1 MSVTRCVIG
10 AASLAVS
17 GTRAIL
23 APLLRERREDRQ
35 MEILQTAISALV
47 VASVGLILARLAG
60 QRFDAL
66 EASIG
71 RVEQRLDGRID
82 VLDAKFE
89 SRDAKFESRFD
100 TLEAKFDGKFDTLE
114 AKFDGKFDALDRK
127 FDTKFD
133 ALDRKFDTKI
143 DALRADI
150 TQIALA
156 VGARPARETG

>member
-1 MSVTRCVIG
+1 
-10 AASLAVS
+10 
-17 GTRAIL
+17 
-23 APLLRERREDRQ
+23 
-35 MEILQTAISALV
+35 MEILQTVISALV

-71 RVEQRLDGRID
+71 RLDGRID
-82 VLDAKFE
+82 GLDAKF
-89 SRDAKFESRFD
+89 
-100 TLEAKFDGKFDTLE
+100 
-114 AKFDGKFDALDRK
+114 
-127 FDTKFD
+127 DTKID

-143 DALRADI
+143 DALDRKFDAKFDGLDRKFDTKADSLRADI

>member
-1 MSVTRCVIG
+1 
-10 AASLAVS
+10 
-17 GTRAIL
+17 
-23 APLLRERREDRQ
+23 

-47 VASVGLILARLAG
+47 VASVGFILARLAG

-66 EASIG
+66 EMSLA

-82 VLDAKFE
+82 ALDAKFDARID
-89 SRDAKFESRFD
+89 SLDAKFESRFD
-100 TLEAKFDGKFDTLE
+100 SLDAKFE
-114 AKFDGKFDALDRK
+114 SRFDALDRK

-133 ALDRKFDTKI
+133 GLDAKFDKKV
-143 DALRADI
+143 DSLRADL

>member
-1 MSVTRCVIG
+1 
-10 AASLAVS
+10 
-17 GTRAIL
+17 
-23 APLLRERREDRQ
+23 

-47 VASVGLILARLAG
+47 VASVGFILARLAG

-66 EASIG
+66 EMSLA

-82 VLDAKFE
+82 ALDAKFDARVDSLDAKFE
-89 SRDAKFESRFD
+89 SR
-100 TLEAKFDGKFDTLE
+100 
-114 AKFDGKFDALDRK
+114 FDALDRK

-133 ALDRKFDTKI
+133 GLDAKFDKKV
-143 DALRADI
+143 DSLRVDL

>member
-1 MSVTRCVIG
+1 
-10 AASLAVS
+10 
-17 GTRAIL
+17 
-23 APLLRERREDRQ
+23 

-66 EASIG
+66 EVSLG

-82 VLDAKFE
+82 ALDTKFE
-89 SRDAKFESRFD
+89 ARFDALDAKFESRFD
-100 TLEAKFDGKFDTLE
+100 
-114 AKFDGKFDALDRK
+114 ALDRK
-127 FDTKFD
+127 FDAKFD
-133 ALDRKFDTKI
+133 GLDAKFDKKV
-143 DALRADI
+143 DSLRADL